1 MRSFKAVAIVGLAL
15 GVVGAAKHTVVKGDT
30 LWDISG
36 KYLRNPFQWE
46 GVWKVNP
53 QVKNPHWI
61 YPGDIITL
69 PGDTSTAAVDTMAS
83 AEMPGDTV
91 RATDTTGPLSGF
103 LLGPDHQV
111 IRANAGEPEK
121 INLVDNAPERQLNPE
136 SVLLAPLW
144 LDQPD
149 RKQERRIL
157 WEKETG
163 VRVLLPGHAVRVAL
177 GSNDGVKVG
186 DVLEVVE
193 LGSEVATIVRGEM
206 SGRLEQLRAYFV
218 VSEVG
223 KESSLCLAAR
233 IFGKI
238 TAGAQVRPSRPVA
251 TRPIIGFDPVESK
264 SPVAS
269 AIVNT
274 SNSTLQVPGNYI
286 ILDRGRNAHL
296 EQGDI
301 VEFMDALL
309 PRGKEAWRGVGI
321 VVRSDADRATVF
333 LNGVAD
339 QPVRLGDKA
348 YVVRRAV
355 AN

>member
-1 MRSFKAVAIVGLAL
+1 MRSFKALAIVGLAL
-15 GVVGAAKHTVVKGDT
+15 GVVGAAKHTVVQGDT

-36 KYLRNPFQWE
+36 KYLKNPFQWE

-69 PGDTSTAAVDTMAS
+69 PGDTSSASEAVDTT

-111 IRANAGEPEK
+111 IRNTSAEPEK

-144 LDQPD
+144 VDQPD
-149 RKQERRIL
+149 RKMERRIL

-163 VRVLLPGHAVRVAL
+163 VRVLLTGHAVRVAM
-177 GSNDGVKVG
+177 GSDDGVKVG

-193 LGSEVATIVRGEM
+193 LGTEVATIVRGEM
-206 SGRLEQLRAYFV
+206 GGRLEQLRAYFV

-223 KESSLCLAAR
+223 KESSRCLAAR

-238 TAGAQVRPSRPVA
+238 TAGAQVRPARAVA
-251 TRPIIGFDPVESK
+251 TRPIIGFEPVESK
-264 SPVAS
+264 TPVAK

-274 SNSTLQVPGNYI
+274 SNSTLQIPGNYI
-286 ILDRGRNAHL
+286 LLDRGRNAHL
-296 EQGDI
+296 QQGDI

-309 PRGKEAWRGVGI
+309 PRGKEAWRAVGI

>member
-1 MRSFKAVAIVGLAL
+1 MRSFKAVAMVGLAL

-36 KYLRNPFQWE
+36 KYLKNPFQWE
-46 GVWKVNP
+46 GIWKVNP

-61 YPGDIITL
+61 YPGDVITL
-69 PGDTSTAAVDTMAS
+69 PGDTAQAAPADTATAAPAS
-83 AEMPGDTV
+83 AQE
-91 RATDTTGPLSGF
+91 TDTAGPLSGF

-111 IRANAGEPEK
+111 IRNTSGEPEK
-121 INLVDNAPERQLNPE
+121 INLVDNAPERQLNAE

-144 LDQPD
+144 VDQPD
-149 RKQERRIL
+149 RRLERRIL

-163 VRVLLPGHAVRVAL
+163 VRVLLTGHAVRVAL
-177 GSNDGVKVG
+177 GSDDGVKVG

-193 LGSEVATIVRGEM
+193 LGTEVATIVRGEM
-206 SGRLEQLRAYFV
+206 GGRLEQLRAYFV

-223 KESSLCLAAR
+223 KESSRCLAAR

-238 TAGAQVRPSRPVA
+238 TAGAQVRPARPVA
-251 TRPIIGFDPVESK
+251 TRPIIGFNPEESTAPVGR
-264 SPVAS
+264 

-274 SNSTLQVPGNYI
+274 SNSTLQIPGNYI
-286 ILDRGRNAHL
+286 ILDHGRNAHL

-309 PRGKEAWRGVGI
+309 PRGKEGWRGVGI

-339 QPVRLGDKA
+339 QPIRLGDRA